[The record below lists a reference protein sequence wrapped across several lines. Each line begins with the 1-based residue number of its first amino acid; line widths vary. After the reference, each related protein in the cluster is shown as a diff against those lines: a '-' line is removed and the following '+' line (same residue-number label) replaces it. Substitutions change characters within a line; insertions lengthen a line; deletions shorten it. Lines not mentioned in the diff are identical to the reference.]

1 MATKSQLKQYF
12 ETGKIPT
19 QAQFGDLIDSIFNII
34 GSPDGSLNINSDEN
48 NIKLS
53 IKNYRSLHGVYV
65 SQLSVSLHL
74 FFNNDIKNGTKPV
87 PVLIIFSTV
96 QNLTNPVNADIKYAV
111 PNVTIL
117 KSMTDDKLDYLTA
130 SLDVI
135 IRRFNSLKIK
145 YYDLI
150 PKEEEVK
157 KPSIVTIMYTDVDYT
172 DYVYNC
178 IMGMG
183 HIIGT
188 GPTDYIV
195 PICIHSLT
203 KLRDVE
209 DTQFAGYMYSLKRTV
224 YNNVRVESEWAKI
237 MELQGYEDGL
247 VIDDSGVA
255 KNFMDTVYPHFYQ
268 AIQLR

>member
-34 GSPDGSLNINSDEN
+34 GSPDGSLNINGDEN

-53 IKNYRSLHGVYV
+53 IKNYRSLHGIYM

-87 PVLIIFSTV
+87 PIFIIFSTV
-96 QNLTNPVNADIKYAV
+96 NNLINSVNANVKYAV
-111 PNVTIL
+111 PNVTLL
-117 KSMTDDKLDYLTA
+117 KSMTDDNLDYLTA

-135 IRRFNSLKIK
+135 IQRFNALKIP
-145 YYDLI
+145 YYNLV

-157 KPSIVTIMYTDVDYT
+157 KPSIVTIIYIDSDITT
-172 DYVYNC
+172 YVYNC

-183 HIIGT
+183 DI
-188 GPTDYIV
+188 DSIV
-195 PICIHSLT
+195 PICIHSLI
-203 KLRDVE
+203 KLNGVE
-209 DTQFAGYMYSLKRTV
+209 NNNYSGAMSILQRSV
-224 YNNVRVESEWAKI
+224 YNNMTVRSEWEKI
-237 MELQGYEDGL
+237 MKLRGYEDGL

-255 KNFMDTVYPHFYQ
+255 ENFMNTIHANCYKQ
-268 AIQLR
+268 IQIK

>member
-34 GSPDGSLNINSDEN
+34 GSPDDSLNINSDEN

-53 IKNYRSLHGVYV
+53 IKNYRSLHGIYI

-87 PVLIIFSTV
+87 PVLIIFSTI
-96 QNLTNPVNADIKYAV
+96 NSLTNPINANIKYAV
-111 PNVTIL
+111 PNVSLL

-135 IRRFNSLKIK
+135 IRRFNDLKIK

-150 PKEEEVK
+150 PKEEVK
-157 KPSIVTIMYTDVDYT
+157 KPSIVTIMYTDIDYT
-172 DYVYNC
+172 NYVYNC

-183 HIIGT
+183 SNNS
-188 GPTDYIV
+188 IV
-195 PICIHSLT
+195 PICIHSLI
-203 KLRDVE
+203 KVKNIE
-209 DTQFAGYMYSLKRTV
+209 DNNYFGGMYILQRTV
-224 YNNVRVESEWAKI
+224 YNNMTLESEWAKI
-237 MELQGYEDGL
+237 MKLRGYEDGV

-255 KNFMDTVYPHFYQ
+255 ENFMNTIHANCYKQ
-268 AIQLR
+268 IQLK

>member
-19 QAQFGDLIDSIFNII
+19 QVQFGELIDSIFNII
-34 GSPDGSLNINSDEN
+34 GSPDGSLNINGDEN

-53 IKNYRSLHGVYV
+53 IKNYRSLHGVYM

-87 PVLIIFSTV
+87 PIFIIFSTV
-96 QNLTNPVNADIKYAV
+96 NNLINPVNADVKYAV
-111 PNVTIL
+111 PNVTLL
-117 KSMTDDKLDYLTA
+117 KSMTNDELDYLTA

-135 IRRFNSLKIK
+135 IRRFIALKIT
-145 YYDLI
+145 YYSLV

-157 KPSIVTIMYTDVDYT
+157 KPSIVTIIYTDSHNAN
-172 DYVYNC
+172 YVYNC

-183 HIIGT
+183 DI
-188 GPTDYIV
+188 DSIV

-203 KLRDVE
+203 KVNVLVDNTYYGDMSILQR
-209 DTQFAGYMYSLKRTV
+209 SV
-224 YNNVRVESEWAKI
+224 YNNMTVRSEWEKI
-237 MELQGYEDGL
+237 MKLQGYEDGL
-247 VIDDSGVA
+247 VIDNSGVA
-255 KNFMDTVYPHFYQ
+255 KNFMNTIHANCYKQ
-268 AIQLR
+268 IQTK

>member
-19 QAQFGDLIDSIFNII
+19 QAQFGNLIDSIFNII
-34 GSPDGSLNINSDEN
+34 GSPDGSLNINGDEN

-53 IKNYRSLHGVYV
+53 IKNYRSLHGVYM

-87 PVLIIFSTV
+87 PVFIIFSTV
-96 QNLTNPVNADIKYAV
+96 NNLINHINTNIKYAV
-111 PNVTIL
+111 PNDTLL

-135 IRRFNSLKIK
+135 IRRFTALKIT
-145 YYDLI
+145 YYDLV
-150 PKEEEVK
+150 PKEKEVK
-157 KPSIVTIMYTDVDYT
+157 KPSIVTIMYINSDNTTYI
-172 DYVYNC
+172 YNC

-183 HIIGT
+183 NI
-188 GPTDYIV
+188 DYIV
-195 PICIHSLT
+195 PICIHSLV

-209 DTQFAGYMYSLKRTV
+209 NDNYSGAMSILQRTV
-224 YNNVRVESEWAKI
+224 YNSMTVKSEWEKI
-237 MELQGYEDGL
+237 MKLQGYEDGL

-255 KNFMDTVYPHFYQ
+255 ETFMNTIHANCYKQ
-268 AIQLR
+268 IQLK

>member
-34 GSPDGSLNINSDEN
+34 GSPDGSLNINGDEN

-53 IKNYRSLHGVYV
+53 IKNYRSLHGIYM

-87 PVLIIFSTV
+87 PIFIIFSTV
-96 QNLTNPVNADIKYAV
+96 NNLINSVNADVKYAV
-111 PNVTIL
+111 PNLTLL
-117 KSMTDDKLDYLTA
+117 KSMTDDNLDYLTA

-135 IRRFNSLKIK
+135 IQRFNALKIT
-145 YYDLI
+145 YYSLV

-157 KPSIVTIMYTDVDYT
+157 KPSIVTIIYTDSDNT
-172 DYVYNC
+172 NYVYNC

-183 HIIGT
+183 DI
-188 GPTDYIV
+188 DSIV
-195 PICIHSLT
+195 PICIHSLI
-203 KLRDVE
+203 KLNDVE
-209 DTQFAGYMYSLKRTV
+209 NNNYSGAMSILQRSV
-224 YNNVRVESEWAKI
+224 YNNMTVRSEWEKI

-247 VIDDSGVA
+247 VIDNSGVA
-255 KNFMDTVYPHFYQ
+255 ENFMNTIHANCYKQ
-268 AIQLR
+268 IQIK

>member
-19 QAQFGDLIDSIFNII
+19 QAQFGELIDSIFNII

-53 IKNYRSLHGVYV
+53 IKNYRSLHGVYM

-87 PVLIIFSTV
+87 PVFIIFSTV
-96 QNLTNPVNADIKYAV
+96 NNLINSVKADIKYAV
-111 PNVTIL
+111 PDVTLL
-117 KSMTDDKLDYLTA
+117 KSMTDDDLDYLTA

-135 IRRFNSLKIK
+135 IQRFTTLKIT
-145 YYDLI
+145 YYDLV
-150 PKEEEVK
+150 PKKEEVK
-157 KPSIVTIMYTDVDYT
+157 KPSIVTIIYIGSDDIT
-172 DYVYNC
+172 YVYNC
-178 IMGMG
+178 IMGMWN
-183 HIIGT
+183 I
-188 GPTDYIV
+188 DSIV
-195 PICIHSLT
+195 PFCIHSLI
-203 KLRDVE
+203 KAPDVE
-209 DTQFAGYMYSLKRTV
+209 NDDYVGVMSILQSTV
-224 YNNVRVESEWAKI
+224 YNHTTVQSEWKKI

-255 KNFMDTVYPHFYQ
+255 ENFFMNTIHANCYKR
-268 AIQLR
+268 IQLK

>member
-19 QAQFGDLIDSIFNII
+19 QAQFGNLIDSIFNII
-34 GSPDGSLNINSDEN
+34 GSPDGSLNINGDEN

-53 IKNYRSLHGVYV
+53 IKNYRSLHGLYM

-87 PVLIIFSTV
+87 PVFVIFSSV
-96 QNLTNPVNADIKYAV
+96 NNLTNSVNADIKYAV
-111 PNVTIL
+111 PNVTLL
-117 KSMTDDKLDYLTA
+117 KSMTNDNLDYLTA

-135 IRRFNSLKIK
+135 IRRFDALKIT
-145 YYDLI
+145 YYNLV

-157 KPSIVTIMYTDVDYT
+157 KPSIVTIIYTDADYT
-172 DYVYNC
+172 TYVYNC

-183 HIIGT
+183 
-188 GPTDYIV
+188 DKNSIV
-195 PICIHSLT
+195 PICIHSLI

-209 DTQFAGYMYSLKRTV
+209 DDNYSGAMSILQSTV
-224 YNNVRVESEWAKI
+224 YNHMTVKSEWKKI
-237 MELQGYEDGL
+237 MELRGYEDGL

-255 KNFMDTVYPHFYQ
+255 ENFMNTIHANCYKQ
-268 AIQLR
+268 IQLK